1 MNPENPLTPARRRW
15 LLDFFRTNQHAFATL
30 GFAGGLTLF
39 VLVLPGYVRTSLLHG
54 FLAQRSLMGLLVLFG
69 LLALSLLWSAG
80 EHVDQVGFLF
90 FNLRGRRPRWMDGL
104 MLAFTQ
110 LGNGATSLTLAL
122 MLYLFHSRRAAIE
135 LVLGTL
141 SLWLCVELIKSL
153 VKRPRPFLGLIQ
165 TRVVGLPAIGRSFPS
180 GHTSQAFFLAV
191 FIGRYFALPA
201 LPSLALIG
209 LALLVG
215 LTRMY
220 VGAHYPRDVLA
231 GMLLGSLWGLLVMLV
246 NVPIPLIP
254 PVG

>member
-1 MNPENPLTPARRRW
+1 MNPENPLTPAHRNG
-15 LLDFFRTNQHAFATL
+15 LLAFFYANQHAFASL

-39 VLVLPGYVRTSLLHG
+39 VLVLPGYLRTSLLRG
-54 FLAQRSLMGLLVLFG
+54 FLAQRSLMGLLILFG
-69 LLALSLLWSAG
+69 LLAISLLWSAG
-80 EHVDQVGFLF
+80 QRVDQVGFLF
-90 FNLRGRRPRWMDGL
+90 FNLRGRRPRWLDGL

-110 LGNGATSLTLAL
+110 LGNGATSLAL
-122 MLYLFHSRRAAIE
+122 GLVFYLLQSHRVAYE
-135 LVLGTL
+135 LVLGML

-153 VKRPRPFLGLIQ
+153 VQRPRPFLGLIQ

-180 GHTSQAFFLAV
+180 GHTSQAFFMAI
-191 FIGRYFALPA
+191 FIGRYFALPM
-201 LPSLALIG
+201 LPSMVLLGI
-209 LALLVG
+209 ALLVG

-231 GMLLGSLWGLLVMLV
+231 GMVLGSLWGLLVMLV